1 MSNDQS
7 MEKENPLEGKYVRI
21 VDPKVIEELNKTEL
35 WIAPNETDETFDM
48 KILAGQSHDYK
59 KSSENVGQ
67 LRPIEVAVWYDDP
80 NGTSENSPE
89 RIHMRIINGRHRY
102 RQNTKWRREY
112 YDFGVYSKTEQD
124 PVMEYYLARGHF
136 DMQKKASREERRVLV
151 IDMATRL
158 MKQGKPAPEC
168 CSEIIKIMEKQGISN
183 ENSIR
188 EVCPRDFKD
197 QERAER
203 KEGKTFEKAGRDTKE
218 VVKLKKVA
226 GEKYKE
232 SEDKKILL
240 ETENTKLQKENI
252 DILSDLKKQHNTIDE
267 MQSKLRVLGE
277 MGQKIKCK
285 CGNEIP
291 VKVDITSTKIIVEK
305 Q

>member
-1 MSNDQS
+1 MSAEQQS
-7 MEKENPLEGKYVRI
+7 EENPLEGKYVRI
-21 VDPKVIEELNKTEL
+21 TDPKLIEELNKTEL
-35 WIAPNETDETFDM
+35 WVAPNETDDTYDL
-48 KILAGQSHDYK
+48 KIVGGQSHDYN
-59 KSSENVGQ
+59 KSADSVGQ
-67 LRPIEVAVWYDDP
+67 LRPIEVAVWKEDP
-80 NGTSENSPE
+80 NGKSDNSPE

-102 RQNTKWRREY
+102 RQNPEWRREY
-112 YDFGVYSKTEQD
+112 YDFGVYEKQNVD

-158 MKQGKPAPEC
+158 MKKGKPAPEC

-218 VVKLKKVA
+218 LVKLKKVA
-226 GEKYKE
+226 GEKYKDM
-232 SEDKKILL
+232 EDKKILL
-240 ETENTKLQKENI
+240 ETENTKMQRENI
-252 DILSDLKKQHNTIDE
+252 DILADLRKQHDVMDE

-291 VKVDITSTKIIVEK
+291 VKVDVTASKIIAEK

>member
-1 MSNDQS
+1 MSAEQQS
-7 MEKENPLEGKYVRI
+7 VENPLEGKYVRI
-21 VDPKVIEELNKTEL
+21 TDPKVIEELDKTEL

-48 KILAGQSHDYK
+48 KIMSGQSHDYK
-59 KSSENVGQ
+59 KSADNVGQ
-67 LRPIEVAVWYDDP
+67 LRPIEVAVWKEDP
-80 NGTSENSPE
+80 NAKSDNSPE

-102 RQNTKWRREY
+102 RQNQNWRREY
-112 YDFGVYSKTEQD
+112 YDFGIYEKQKTD

-168 CSEIIKIMEKQGISN
+168 CSEIIKVMEKQGISN

-188 EVCPRDFKD
+188 EVCPREFKD

-240 ETENTKLQKENI
+240 ETENTKLQRENI
-252 DILSDLKKQHNTIDE
+252 EIMTDLKKQHNTIDE
-267 MQSKLRVLGE
+267 MESKLRVLGE
-277 MGQKIKCK
+277 IGEKIKCK

-291 VKVDITSTKIIVEK
+291 VKVDVTSSKIIVEK

>member
-1 MSNDQS
+1 MSAEQQS
-7 MEKENPLEGKYVRI
+7 VENPLEGKYVRI
-21 VDPKVIEELNKTEL
+21 TDPKLIEELNKTEL
-35 WIAPNETDETFDM
+35 WIAPNETDETYDS
-48 KILAGQSHDYK
+48 KILGGQSHDYN
-59 KSSENVGQ
+59 KSAKSVGQ
-67 LRPIEVAVWYDDP
+67 LRPIEVAVWKEDP
-80 NGTSENSPE
+80 NGKSDNSPE

-102 RQNTKWRREY
+102 RQNTDWRREY
-112 YDFGVYSKTEQD
+112 YDFGVYEKQKID

-158 MKQGKPAPEC
+158 MKKGKPAPEC

-226 GEKYKE
+226 GEKYKDM
-232 SEDKKILL
+232 EDKKILL
-240 ETENTKLQKENI
+240 ETENTKMQRENI
-252 DILSDLKKQHNTIDE
+252 DILSDLKKQHDVMDE

-285 CGNEIP
+285 CGNEIQ
-291 VKVDITSTKIIVEK
+291 VKVDVTSSKIIAEK

>member
-1 MSNDQS
+1 MSAEQQS
-7 MEKENPLEGKYVRI
+7 VENPLEGKYVRI
-21 VDPKVIEELNKTEL
+21 TDPKLIEELNKTEL
-35 WIAPNETDETFDM
+35 WIAPNETDETYDT
-48 KILAGQSHDYK
+48 KILGGQSHDYN
-59 KSSENVGQ
+59 KSAESVGQ
-67 LRPIEVAVWYDDP
+67 LRPIEVAVWKEDP
-80 NGTSENSPE
+80 NGKSDNSPE

-102 RQNTKWRREY
+102 RQNPDWRREY
-112 YDFGVYSKTEQD
+112 YDFGVYEKQKID

-158 MKQGKPAPEC
+158 MKKGKPAPEC

-226 GEKYKE
+226 GEKYKDM
-232 SEDKKILL
+232 EDKKILL
-240 ETENTKLQKENI
+240 ETENTKMQRENI
-252 DILSDLKKQHNTIDE
+252 DILADLKKQHDVMDE

-291 VKVDITSTKIIVEK
+291 VKVDVTSSKIIAEK

>member
-1 MSNDQS
+1 MSAEQKS
-7 MEKENPLEGKYVRI
+7 VENPLEGKYVRI
-21 VDPKVIEELNKTEL
+21 TDPKVIEELNKIDL
-35 WIAPNETDETFDM
+35 WVAPNETDETYDQ
-48 KILAGQSHDYK
+48 KITAGQSHDYN
-59 KSSENVGQ
+59 KSAESVGQ
-67 LRPIEVAVWYDDP
+67 LRPIEVAVWREDP
-80 NGTSENSPE
+80 NGKSDNSPE

-102 RQNTKWRREY
+102 RQNPEWRREY
-112 YDFGVYSKTEQD
+112 YDFGVYEKQNVD

-158 MKQGKPAPEC
+158 MKKGKPAPEC

-226 GEKYKE
+226 GEKYKDI
-232 SEDKKILL
+232 EDKKILL
-240 ETENTKLQKENI
+240 ESENTKLQRENI
-252 DILSDLKKQHNTIDE
+252 DILGEVKKQHNTIDE
-267 MQSKLRVLGE
+267 MQSKLRVLSE

-291 VKVDITSTKIIVEK
+291 VKVDVTSSKIIAEK